1 MTTPPDSR
9 DGPAATGSR
18 VARIVVAGA
27 AGMLGSALLE
37 RLDAHSDEVAVVAVD
52 RRRVGGPAAERL
64 VLDVLTDDLGSA
76 FAGADVVV
84 HLAGSRD
91 CGPDDP
97 TGRVAVEGT
106 RRVLAAAT
114 SAGVGRV
121 VRPSSTAVY
130 GAWANNPPAID
141 EDAPIRPAPGFAPA
155 AADAECERLLAAWEH
170 SEAGRTVSRLRLA
183 PVVGGTARSALAEAA
198 LGRSPVRIRGAAPAG
213 QVLHIEDA
221 TAALAAAVF
230 GALPG
235 VWNVAADGVLDPARR
250 ERGPRVPG
258 LSEAAAARAI
268 DACWSSGRF
277 AAAGSV
283 VPYLVHPFVVDTTR
297 IRTAGVVPEFSADAA
312 AAGAGAGPGRF
323 VAAARAA
330 AGVLGAEA
338 SRIGRRARGATLSR
352 PIGG

>member
-1 MTTPPDSR
+1 
-9 DGPAATGSR
+9 
-18 VARIVVAGA
+18 
-27 AGMLGSALLE
+27 
-37 RLDAHSDEVAVVAVD
+37 
-52 RRRVGGPAAERL
+52 
-64 VLDVLTDDLGSA
+64 
-76 FAGADVVV
+76 
-84 HLAGSRD
+84 
-91 CGPDDP
+91 
-97 TGRVAVEGT
+97 
-106 RRVLAAAT
+106 
-114 SAGVGRV
+114 
-121 VRPSSTAVY
+121 
-130 GAWANNPPAID
+130 
-141 EDAPIRPAPGFAPA
+141 
-155 AADAECERLLAAWEH
+155 
-170 SEAGRTVSRLRLA
+170 
-183 PVVGGTARSALAEAA
+183 
-198 LGRSPVRIRGAAPAG
+198 
-213 QVLHIEDA
+213 VLHIEDA